1 MIEMKLYGGRYRPVE
16 KIATGG
22 MGEVW
27 RAADERM
34 PGTEVA
40 LKVLRPDLAGQRT
53 LLLRMEAEGRNAAG
67 LHHPGLAE
75 VLNYGVDGPSAW
87 IAMELVE
94 GRPLTDFL
102 RGGQRLA
109 PARVAHVLSATAAA
123 LGAAHRGG
131 IIHRDVKP
139 SNLLI
144 TPAGQ
149 VKLTDFGI
157 SIAADQTPMTQAGQ
171 VMGTAQYLAPEQAM
185 GRPATPAGDLY
196 ALGVVAYEALA
207 GRRPFTG
214 KNEVDIAFAHVNDEV
229 PPLPDDVPPALA
241 QLVMSL
247 LVKDPTRRP
256 RNADSV
262 ARQLESLAWE
272 LDPVSGGTDWLEHS
286 SPRDDSE
293 DAEEEPGRVVEAA
306 RVARAA
312 IGGLRRRAR
321 RASMDD
327 APPAVPTGTPAPR
340 AGAERAQVG
349 HRDHAAV
356 EGARTDHANAGRTR
370 ARRAALA
377 APVGPAAPAG
387 VPAPGAGSATGPQV
401 GAAASA
407 THVPAKAARP
417 TQRRATDG
425 PPTSR
430 QERRTLRWPD
440 VGAAQQN
447 GSEAAAPAGRAPAH
461 AATEPHILSGLGSL
475 GTLPRTKVLGTGS
488 AILAVLLSIA
498 VLALAG

>member
-1 MIEMKLYGGRYRPVE
+1 MKLYGGRYRPVE

-75 VLNYGVDGPSAW
+75 VLNYGVEGPSAW

-102 RGGQRLA
+102 RGGQRVA

-144 TPAGQ
+144 TPSGQ

-229 PPLPDDVPPALA
+229 PALPADVPPALA
-241 QLVMSL
+241 DLVMSL

-262 ARQLESLAWE
+262 ARQLETLAWQ
-272 LDPVSGGTDWLEHS
+272 LDPVSGGTDWLDHS
-286 SPRDDSE
+286 SPRDDSAE
-293 DAEEEPGRVVEAA
+293 AEEEPGRVVEAA
-306 RVARAA
+306 RAARAA
-312 IGGLRRRAR
+312 IGGMRRRSR
-321 RASMDD
+321 RNTVDD
-327 APPAVPTGTPAPR
+327 APPPAP
-340 AGAERAQVG
+340 
-349 HRDHAAV
+349 
-356 EGARTDHANAGRTR
+356 TS
-370 ARRAALA
+370 
-377 APVGPAAPAG
+377 APVPGSRTGRRQLSRPARP
-387 VPAPGAGSATGPQV
+387 PAPPAQRASQPQA

-407 THVPAKAARP
+407 TTHRSRVAAGASVPTAGAAGAGGGES
-417 TQRRATDG
+417 TV
-425 PPTSR
+425 PPSR
-430 QERRTLRWPD
+430 SSRRTLRWPEIGNRRLD
-440 VGAAQQN
+440 GDEAGAR
-447 GSEAAAPAGRAPAH
+447 SGRAPAH
-461 AATEPHILSGLGSL
+461 AATAPNILSGLGPLSAM
-475 GTLPRTKVLGTGS
+475 PRTTVLGTGS
-488 AILAVLLSIA
+488 TILAVLLTIA

>member
-75 VLNYGVDGPSAW
+75 VLNYGVEGPSAW

-144 TPAGQ
+144 TPSGQ

-229 PPLPDDVPPALA
+229 PALPADVPPALA
-241 QLVMSL
+241 ELVMSL

-262 ARQLESLAWE
+262 ARQLEALAWQ
-272 LDPVSGGTDWLEHS
+272 LDPVSGGTDWLDHS
-286 SPRDDSE
+286 SPRDDSAE
-293 DAEEEPGRVVEAA
+293 AEEEPGRVVEAA
-306 RVARAA
+306 RAARAA
-312 IGGLRRRAR
+312 IGGMRRRSR
-321 RASMDD
+321 RDTVDD
-327 APPAVPTGTPAPR
+327 APPPAP
-340 AGAERAQVG
+340 
-349 HRDHAAV
+349 
-356 EGARTDHANAGRTR
+356 TS
-370 ARRAALA
+370 
-377 APVGPAAPAG
+377 APVPGSRTGRRQLGRPARP
-387 VPAPGAGSATGPQV
+387 PAPPAQRASQPQA

-407 THVPAKAARP
+407 TTHRSRVAAGASVPTAGAAGAGGGESP
-417 TQRRATDG
+417 V
-425 PPTSR
+425 PPSR
-430 QERRTLRWPD
+430 SSRRTLRWPESGNRRLD
-440 VGAAQQN
+440 GDEAGAR
-447 GSEAAAPAGRAPAH
+447 SGRAPAH
-461 AATEPHILSGLGSL
+461 AATAPNILSGLGPLSAM
-475 GTLPRTKVLGTGS
+475 PRTTVLGTGS
-488 AILAVLLSIA
+488 TILAVLLSIA
-498 VLALAG
+498 VMALAG